1 MEFIAMGFLIGV
13 VFSIVMIGAGALYA
27 DHMAKRQHDGG
38 NSVLNSVCVGDRN
51 GRGTERD
58 NKQDNKEG

>member
-13 VFSIVMIGAGALYA
+13 IFSIVMIGAGVLYA
-27 DHMAKRQHDGG
+27 DHMVKRQHDGG
-38 NSVLNSVCVGDRN
+38 NIIFDGVCGGDRN